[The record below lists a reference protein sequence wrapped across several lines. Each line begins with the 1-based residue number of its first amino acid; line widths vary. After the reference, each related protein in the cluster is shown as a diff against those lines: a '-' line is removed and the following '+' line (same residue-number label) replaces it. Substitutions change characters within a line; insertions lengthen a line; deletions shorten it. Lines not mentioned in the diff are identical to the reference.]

1 MARNLAGMLPRGWDN
16 YSPSEKI
23 SWFNSVGATVKELTD
38 AGVPQKDINYMLDNG
53 FNPGGTAED
62 TTVDAHIAEIYRTY
76 LGREADLEGGNFYER
91 QFGSSVEP
99 DELRRFLE
107 GAKSAGES
115 LTAAGN
121 TFLSGGLDAEAARIA
136 EEARLAD
143 EAAKQVTQDPT
154 VDQTRQAVAADPTS
168 QETRPDR
175 QEKKAVEFQD
185 TYKLQQQIAAKYGR
199 IDSSNINE
207 AIKFFGDA
215 GVSLENFVK
224 AIGGEV
230 KTNADGTKS
239 VSYTPGVALTQ
250 DQIYRDQ
257 IAQIYQEELDRA
269 PDTEGLNAYIK
280 KLGTGATLDSI
291 RAEIDA
297 SAEGEKFDQK
307 VLNAVASKHGRVTQ
321 DNFDAIVKDLEKSG
335 FDTYQIAD
343 AIGAQF
349 KTDSAGNR
357 TFSYTPGAALTER
370 QRQEDLLIPLYKQE
384 FGRTPDKAGMD
395 FYIDQLAKGK
405 TIDQIQKEMDAS
417 SEGEA
422 YDTKLNKTISDK
434 YGAITGDNL
443 NTIIT
448 DLQKQGYSFEQVAD
462 AIGGTI
468 TKNAQGQSVLSYTP
482 PAAAPKKF
490 TNDEIQK
497 LITDQFGSVTPENF
511 QQVVNAVVGA
521 GVPVDQFANVI
532 GATIGTNDKGDTT
545 LSLPPPPAQETKPL
559 SLVDQ
564 LKAQQ
569 QVTGITHQASFSKDQ
584 DAIIKDMAEKL
595 GKYGVQS
602 LEDLKPITDEVEYTL
617 QEREDSPGTFN
628 LMRMGVGPEGETQ
641 LQYAGRTATPDE
653 INQLRTKGTITENV
667 GVLNA
672 RTGKEIPVNELNNA
686 KGSGFTYYKIQ
697 FSPDGV
703 AVPYGY
709 KEATGAGALGDAI
722 KSIVSIPPVAA
733 ALAAVAAPAI
743 GSALSVSAPTAA
755 AISAG
760 TVGYAGS
767 GRLDTAAKAA
777 ATAFAV
783 TYAMQAAGLDLKGD
797 EKARVDAFKG
807 VEGYDSLT
815 RTVDLGNGLT
825 YDPVLNTINDANLGT
840 ITDVSTGEV
849 NFKGV
854 DGVTYDSLDNVYEIR
869 NPDGSITKID
879 AATGQQTT
887 TAKTTSGF
895 GDAVVT
901 KEPATLEELNRII
914 FGDEFVGTNVG
925 EGAAST
931 TIPSG
936 QTGQTVTVTGA
947 RGTPTSVGAGAAQ
960 VFPVTTGAGIT
971 SIPLAPAGQNQVEVT
986 APKPGATSAAG
997 AGAGTAATG
1006 STTAQVEVTKA
1017 KPGDTG
1023 STGAGAGA
1031 GTAGI
1036 GTTKTTQGTVTVTG
1050 NKGDTGSAGAGAG
1063 AATVTTKPSTTQLVS
1078 DLATGK
1084 KSVTDLTSEEV
1095 ETLIKAGLLVT
1106 TLVGSAVDTG
1116 GTTIPTTTVDT
1127 AAINAVRPGVKVDL
1141 NPTIPTVPGTPTGP
1155 GGVYTGLG
1163 INAGTPTTQPTVPTT
1178 GIGSLPVPT
1187 YKPPPFLGG
1196 PAPGASRIT
1205 PPVLTADPTLTQ
1217 ADFETAAKEIARQQA
1232 ALPPITQPIPATP
1245 FESGLA
1251 KGTTVVKRA
1260 GGIVALRGGGIPM
1273 FQMGGPVAFAYG
1285 GMTAPVNQPR
1295 MLSGG
1300 GDGMSDSIPATI
1312 DGTQPARLADGEFV
1326 IPADV
1331 VADIGNGSSKAG
1343 AKQLYAMMDRVRQ
1356 ARHGTT
1362 KQPPEVNMK
1371 KVLPV

>member
-797 EKARVDAFKG
+797 AKARVDAFKG

-1031 GTAGI
+1031 GTAGV
-1036 GTTKTTQGTVTVTG
+1036 GTTKTTQDTVTVTG
-1050 NKGDTGSAGAGAG
+1050 KKGDTSSAGAG
-1063 AATVTTKPSTTQLVS
+1063 AATVTTKPPGALTTGTKKIT
-1078 DLATGK
+1078 DGK
-1084 KSVTDLTSEEV
+1084 FTELTAEEV
-1095 ETLIKAGLLVT
+1095 EALVKAGLLVT

-1116 GTTIPTTTVDT
+1116 GVTIPTTNVDT
-1127 AAINAVRPGVKVDL
+1127 TLINTIRPGVKVDL
-1141 NPTIPTVPGTPTGP
+1141 NPTIPGATTTTLTPGQQT
-1155 GGVYTGLG
+1155 YNLLG

-1285 GMTAPVNQPR
+1285 GMTGPINQPR

-1312 DGTQPARLADGEFV
+1312 EGTQPARLADGEFV
-1326 IPADV
+1326 VPADV